1 MNMTKL
7 LPLILL
13 PVILFSCSATKQATK
28 VQSPT
33 GIEAVKHFA
42 ATGNEPFWAMTI
54 NFDSTMYFNTAD
66 GFQLRVP
73 AVTGEKAADANVT
86 RYHSETSQ
94 GALTVQVFNQPCEDT
109 MSGKMNDFRVN
120 VELKKAGATTT
131 EVYNGCGN
139 YHGIYQ
145 LNTIWTLQSI
155 GDTKIDTAKYLQG
168 SPAMEIRLNDKRV
181 FGIAG
186 CNRFSGSFGIVGE
199 EVVFGP
205 LMSTKMACENM
216 DMEGKLLSIL
226 SGKSMKY
233 RIAGDTLL
241 LGEGT
246 NLLTFIKAVRPTLGM
261 KPL

>member
-1 MNMTKL
+1 MNKL
-7 LPLILL
+7 IPLILL
-13 PVILFSCSATKQATK
+13 PVILFSCSATKQTPK
-28 VQSPT
+28 VQSPIAQQT
-33 GIEAVKHFA
+33 VKHFA
-42 ATGNEPFWAMTI
+42 ATGNEPFWSITI

-66 GFQLRVP
+66 GYKLRVP
-73 AVTGEKAADANVT
+73 AVTGEKAADANIT

-109 MSGKMNDFRVN
+109 MSGKMNDFSVQ
-120 VELKKAGATTT
+120 VALKKAGATAT
-131 EVYNGCGN
+131 EVYKGCGN

-155 GDTKIDTAKYLQG
+155 GGTKIDPAKYLQG
-168 SPAMEIRLNDKRV
+168 GPAMEIRLNDKRV
-181 FGIAG
+181 AGNAG
-186 CNRFSGSFGIVGE
+186 CNRFSGSFGVDGE

-216 DMEGKLLSIL
+216 DIEMKLLSHL

-233 RIAGDTLL
+233 RIAGDTLF

-246 NLLTFIKAVRPTLGM
+246 NLLTFKKAVRPSLGM